1 MEKLKGLQFKRLLKE
16 LEYIESDFEYRS
28 EVISGADSEFIKSIN
43 SFLENHPE
51 LKEIYDKKINDR
63 INQTIKNQTEINKT
77 ERDGETGGEISDT
90 DEQKEISNK
99 DEVNEDIKDKNDI
112 PPKIKKLYREI
123 VKLTHPDKV
132 KRKKLNDLYIKA
144 TNYYNLIDKVGI
156 YRICNE
162 LDIDYELEDED
173 QSVIDTKISDFKNR
187 ITFLESTFTWKW
199 FTTEDEMEKN
209 QILIDYIKRRLQ

>member
-1 MEKLKGLQFKRLLKE
+1 MKDINQLQIKKLFKE
-16 LEYIESDFEYRS
+16 LDFYETDYEYKN
-28 EVISGADSEFIKSIN
+28 EVITQSESEFMN
-43 SFLENHPE
+43 SVNEFLDGDPE
-51 LKEIYDKKINDR
+51 LKQLFDEKLNQRFEDAVNKSIQEEEEIDYDVI
-63 INQTIKNQTEINKT
+63 
-77 ERDGETGGEISDT
+77 
-90 DEQKEISNK
+90 DEKPTPS
-99 DEVNEDIKDKNDI
+99 
-112 PPKIKKLYREI
+112 PKIKKLYREI

-173 QSVIDTKISDFKNR
+173 QSVIDIKISDFKNR

-209 QILIDYIKRRLQ
+209 QILIDYIKLRLQ